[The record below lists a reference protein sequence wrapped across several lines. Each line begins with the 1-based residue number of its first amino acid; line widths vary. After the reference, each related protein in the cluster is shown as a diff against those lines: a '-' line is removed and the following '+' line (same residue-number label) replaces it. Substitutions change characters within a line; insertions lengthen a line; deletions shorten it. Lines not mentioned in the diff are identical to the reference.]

1 MPNFLKSRLFREQIF
16 QKRDSF
22 QNQNRDPQKIGKSLE
37 TVMSHSDKRTRRG
50 GRRRHEAE
58 KSFQESGNN
67 IKNENVKFD
76 KNIFIALHLVDAVL
90 TVCDKI
96 C

>member
-1 MPNFLKSRLFREQIF
+1 MFSIVK
-16 QKRDSF
+16 
-22 QNQNRDPQKIGKSLE
+22 
-37 TVMSHSDKRTRRG
+37 VG